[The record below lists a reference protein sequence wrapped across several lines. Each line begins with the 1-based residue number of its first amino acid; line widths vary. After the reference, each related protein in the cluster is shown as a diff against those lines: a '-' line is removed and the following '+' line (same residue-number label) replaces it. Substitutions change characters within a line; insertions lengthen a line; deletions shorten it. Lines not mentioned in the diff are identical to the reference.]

1 MNVYHLNDALNNA
14 CIEKML
20 SCDVSVSQI
29 CKTAYKLRYCTKKD
43 KMSLLNGEISPKG
56 LRERAGHS
64 PAVKSGS
71 DLHLT
76 DTAKLFDYSVNSL
89 EDTVET
95 LLSGKYLS
103 TFEEKDSKSKEII
116 LDCCERLEKIS
127 TVISSLLA

>member
-1 MNVYHLNDALNNA
+1 MNVYKQGDKINNS

-20 SCDVSVSQI
+20 CMGISLSQI
-29 CKTAYKLRYCTKKD
+29 QKTACKLKYCTLKD
-43 KMSLLNGEISPKG
+43 KKSFIDGEISPKE